1 MPHLTGVNHISLS
14 VTDLDRSEAFYT
26 KVLGLVRMTDLGD
39 VRVLVEPT
47 SGFQVAL
54 AAPPQR
60 TGSTFSELNT
70 GLDHIGLSA
79 GSRADLEEW
88 VRRFDAVGVRYTPIL
103 DLPLGH
109 HLNFRDP
116 DDIAWEFYVP
126 NPDATQ
132 GFEQLRERPTP
143 AEETEAYVEQVLHGA
158 P

>member
-14 VTDLDRSEAFYT
+14 VTDLDRSEVFYT
-26 KVLGLVRMTDLGD
+26 KVLGLSRVMDLGD

-54 AAPPQR
+54 AAFPQR

-79 GSRADLEEW
+79 GSRAELEEW
-88 VRRFDAVGVRYTPIL
+88 VTRFDAAGVRYTPIL

-126 NPDATQ
+126 SPAATQ
-132 GFEQLRERPTP
+132 GREQLREHQRPP
-143 AEETEAYVEQVLHGA
+143 EETEAYVEQVLHGA

>member
-1 MPHLTGVNHISLS
+1 M
-14 VTDLDRSEAFYT
+14 
-26 KVLGLVRMTDLGD
+26 DLGD

-79 GSRADLEEW
+79 SSREDLEEW
-88 VRRFDAVGVRYTPIL
+88 VRRFDAAGVRYTPIL